1 MGLSR
6 VPNNIGAI
14 GQLELLLGFRFR
26 DPSIFQRAITH
37 RSFCNEQG
45 LEDTE
50 SYERMEFL
58 GDAVLELTVSEELYR
73 RFPDFLEGR
82 LTKTRSALVNGE
94 ALAKVADSLGL
105 GPLLLVGNGVDS
117 TGGRQ
122 QESVLA
128 AAFEAMVAAVY
139 LDQGLDRAREFVL
152 RVMADHFDEAV
163 REGTPPENPKSRLQE
178 HLQSQGIQT
187 PKYRLAGSK
196 GPDHGPVFTVEVL
209 VDGEVIG
216 IGRGGK
222 KSEAEAQAARA
233 ALEELL
239 ASLP

>member
-1 MGLSR
+1 M
-6 VPNNIGAI
+6 
-14 GQLELLLGFRFR
+14 
-26 DPSIFQRAITH
+26 
-37 RSFCNEQG
+37 
-45 LEDTE
+45 
-50 SYERMEFL
+50 
-58 GDAVLELTVSEELYR
+58 
-73 RFPDFLEGR
+73 
-82 LTKTRSALVNGE
+82 
-94 ALAKVADSLGL
+94 
-105 GPLLLVGNGVDS
+105 VGNGVDS

-128 AAFEAMVAAVY
+128 AAFESLVAAVY
-139 LDQGLDRAREFVL
+139 LAQGLGRAREFVL